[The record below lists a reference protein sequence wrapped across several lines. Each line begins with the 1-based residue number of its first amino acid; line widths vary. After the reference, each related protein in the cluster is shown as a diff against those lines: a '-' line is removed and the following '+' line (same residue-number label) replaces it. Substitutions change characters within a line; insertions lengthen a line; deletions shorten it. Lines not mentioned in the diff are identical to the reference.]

1 MKQFYQVIHKS
12 SGLFKD
18 CFLFML
24 GTLVV
29 GEALLFFL
37 LANNIIKEFAPIG
50 MAFLVSIHMVLLG
63 SLAMGI
69 LVETNIAIRHGISRK
84 KALFGTLS
92 IVLFTTFMMVA
103 MILVGVFA
111 DVGLAKAFQ
120 VTTIDFTIQD
130 VQQILLDTIKISALM
145 FFGIIII
152 AGLTAWKNALFGY
165 GVVGGIAVGLA
176 MVADLSRMENDI
188 GRWIA
193 SIIALLPPVGWT
205 ILGSAV
211 LIVCA
216 GVAGWY
222 LIHRDVDAIYG

>member
-24 GTLVV
+24 GTLAV

-37 LANNIIKEFAPIG
+37 LSNKVVEEFTPLG
-50 MAFLVSIHMVLLG
+50 MALLVSIHIFLLS

-69 LVETNIAIRHGISRK
+69 LVETNIAVRHGISRK

-92 IVLFTTFMMVA
+92 IVLVTIFMMVA
-103 MILVGVFA
+103 MVLVGVFA
-111 DVGLAKAFQ
+111 DLGLAKVFQ
-120 VTTIDFTIQD
+120 VTTIDFTMQD
-130 VQQILLDTIKISALM
+130 VQQILLDTVKISAVM

-152 AGLTAWKNALFGY
+152 AGLTAWKNAFFGY

-176 MVADLSRMENDI
+176 MVDDLSRMENDI

-211 LIVCA
+211 LIACA